1 MSEVH
6 WVGLVMLRIM
16 VQELLNIEKF
26 LSLKILKKNKMIKFF
41 YRENGEISWY
51 W

>member
-1 MSEVH
+1 MSGVH

-26 LSLKILKKNKMIKFF
+26 FVLEDSKIKI
-41 YRENGEISWY
+41 
-51 W
+51 

>member
-1 MSEVH
+1 VH

-26 LSLKILKKNKMIKFF
+26 FVLEDSKIKI
-41 YRENGEISWY
+41 
-51 W
+51 